1 MSDTDSFIREVTE
14 EVRQD
19 RMLRYWKAYGPFII
33 GGITLIVAI
42 AAGLA
47 YWDTLQQKQAAENGG
62 FLLQAQD
69 AEAGTVGAIVNE
81 VAGPAQVIAIMRSAQ
96 AQAAAG
102 ERAAAADVYDS
113 VADDQAQPE
122 RYRALARLEAI
133 RLRAS
138 LGEPAAM
145 LPALDELAMPGALYR
160 PLALELRATLRLN
173 AGDVAGARAD
183 LATILTEPASTGE
196 SRARASALIETL
208 PPSGTVSAAD
218 GEVSQ

>member
-19 RMLRYWKAYGPFII
+19 RMLRYWKAYGPYII
-33 GGITLIVAI
+33 GGILLVISV

-47 YWDTLQQKQAAENGG
+47 YWEVLEEERASENGG
-62 FLLQAQD
+62 LLLQAQE
-69 AEAGTVGAIVNE
+69 AEAATALAIAEQVSGGA
-81 VAGPAQVIAIMRSAQ
+81 QLIARLRAAQ

-102 ERAAAADVYDS
+102 ERAEAATLYSAI
-113 VADDQAQPE
+113 ADDQAQPE

-145 LPALDELAMPGALYR
+145 LPALDEMAMPGALYR

-173 AGDVAGARAD
+173 DGDIPGARAD
-183 LATILTEPASTGE
+183 LATIMTEPTATGE
-196 SRARASALIETL
+196 TRARASALMQTL
-208 PPSGTVSAAD
+208 PPSGTT
-218 GEVSQ
+218 GEVGQ